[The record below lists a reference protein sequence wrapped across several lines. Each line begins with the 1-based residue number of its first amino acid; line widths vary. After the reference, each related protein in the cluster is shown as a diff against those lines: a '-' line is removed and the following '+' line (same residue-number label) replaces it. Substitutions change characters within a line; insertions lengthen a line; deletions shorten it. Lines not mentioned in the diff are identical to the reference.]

1 MALSR
6 RRSVMIER
14 EAVYG
19 TDPTPAGT
27 DAQLA
32 HDDLSLEI
40 VHDGQAVK
48 DITPFLD
55 PLPTVA
61 GTVMFK
67 MGLTT
72 PLRGSGALGT
82 APETDPMWAAC
93 GFSLVTVGAT
103 SNTYAPASSYNT
115 TPASGYVSATAYIE
129 DGINLWQIQGMYGT
143 FGITLDAG
151 GYAKQKWQ
159 FSGLYERPAAKT
171 TFTSPT
177 YDATRPQPC
186 RGLVMTLHGTA
197 ASDTVRPISWSMD
210 LNREV
215 IVAKS
220 MQATWGIA
228 AIELGSCVPSGT
240 FRVQYHSIAGK
251 DWFAALEEQTI
262 SSMSITYGATAG
274 NIVTISVP
282 GCNGGIT
289 VTSLGMSDDNGLIT
303 QEIGWSA
310 ARNAGDDSL
319 SFVFT

>member
-1 MALSR
+1 MPLPRRTTRPRRPGTSR
-6 RRSVMIER
+6 RR
-14 EAVYG
+14 
-19 TDPTPAGT
+19 PTSRTASTSGR
-27 DAQLA
+27 
-32 HDDLSLEI
+32 S
-40 VHDGQAVK
+40 
-48 DITPFLD
+48 
-55 PLPTVA
+55 
-61 GTVMFK
+61 
-67 MGLTT
+67 
-72 PLRGSGALGT
+72 RGCT
-82 APETDPMWAAC
+82 AP
-93 GFSLVTVGAT
+93 S
-103 SNTYAPASSYNT
+103 ASRS
-115 TPASGYVSATAYIE
+115 
-129 DGINLWQIQGMYGT
+129 M
-143 FGITLDAG
+143 
-151 GYAKQKWQ
+151 
-159 FSGLYERPAAKT
+159 PAAKPA
-171 TFTSPT
+171 FTSPT

-197 ASDTVRPISWSMD
+197 ASNTVRPISWSMD

-282 GCNGGIT
+282 GGNGGIT

-310 ARNAGDDSL
+310 ARNAGDDAIS
-319 SFVFT
+319 VAFT